1 MKQVIAFADE
11 FGNNSFKFS
20 TESTHFI
27 IASII
32 VNYED
37 LDAFY
42 TEVEKIRSK
51 YFQKVKLNHLKLKT
65 IIKGDF

>member
-1 MKQVIAFADE
+1 MKQVIVFAYK

-32 VNYED
+32 VNYQD
-37 LDAFY
+37 LEEFY
-42 TEVEKIRSK
+42 NDVEKIGQNIFRLEKS
-51 YFQKVKLNHLKLKT
+51 NNLKLKT
-65 IIKGDF
+65 IIKEDC

>member
-20 TESTHFI
+20 TESSHFT

-37 LDAFY
+37 LEEFY
-42 TEVEKIRSK
+42 NQVEKFGLNI
-51 YFQKVKLNHLKLKT
+51 FKLEKSNHLK
-65 IIKGDF
+65 